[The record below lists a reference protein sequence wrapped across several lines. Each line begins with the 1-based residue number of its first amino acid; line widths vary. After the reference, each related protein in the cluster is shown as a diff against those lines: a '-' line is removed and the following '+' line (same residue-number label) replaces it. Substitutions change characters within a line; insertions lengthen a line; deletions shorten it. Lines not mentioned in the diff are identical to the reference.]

1 MSVRIIADSACDLPS
16 SFHPALTV
24 LPLTVAFG
32 SDIYRDGVDIT
43 TDRFYEMLV
52 EGDVLP
58 TTSQVTPYEFGEAF
72 RDAVEA
78 GDEVV
83 AVTVSGDLSGTY
95 ASALAAAEG
104 MDTVHVV
111 DSRNVTVGEHILVR
125 YALSLVDEGLDAA
138 QIAARLTERRDDI
151 RVVALLD
158 TLEYLRRGGRVPAAV
173 GVIGEMLAIKP
184 VVAVRAGPRTAAT
197 CSRRRSTSAVPWTS
211 ACRSASATP
220 ACPTACCASTSRTSA
235 SCGRARSTPS
245 RFPCATWAPR
255 SARMWVPA
263 PSPRRF
269 SPAPHART
277 NDVKRPP
284 ARALL
289 C

>member
-16 SFHPALTV
+16 SFHPAFTV

-32 SDIYRDGVDIT
+32 SDIYRDGMDIT

-184 VVAVRAGPRTAAT
+184 VVAVRAGL
-197 CSRRRSTSAVPWTS
+197 VEVI
-211 ACRSASATP
+211 
-220 ACPTACCASTSRTSA
+220 
-235 SCGRARSTPS
+235 GRARGSKNG
-245 RFPCATWAPR
+245 RNLLKKEIDECGAVDF
-255 SARMWVPA
+255 RMPFCLGY
-263 PSPRRF
+263 SGL
-269 SPAPHART
+269 S
-277 NDVKRPP
+277 DS
-284 ARALL
+284 LL
-289 C
+289 RKYVEDQRELW

>member
-16 SFHPALTV
+16 SAHPALTV

-52 EGDVLP
+52 EGDALP
-58 TTSQVTPYEFGEAF
+58 TTSQVPPYEFGEAF

-78 GDEVV
+78 GEEVV
-83 AVTVSGDLSGTY
+83 VVTVSGDLSGTY

-104 MDTVHVV
+104 MDAVHVV

-138 QIAARLTERRDDI
+138 QIAARLAERRDDI

-158 TLEYLRRGGRVPAAV
+158 TLA
-173 GVIGEMLAIKP
+173 
-184 VVAVRAGPRTAAT
+184 
-197 CSRRRSTSAVPWTS
+197 
-211 ACRSASATP
+211 
-220 ACPTACCASTSRTSA
+220 
-235 SCGRARSTPS
+235 
-245 RFPCATWAPR
+245 
-255 SARMWVPA
+255 
-263 PSPRRF
+263 
-269 SPAPHART
+269 
-277 NDVKRPP
+277 
-284 ARALL
+284 
-289 C
+289 

>member
-158 TLEYLRRGGRVPAAV
+158 TLEYLRRGGRIPKAAAALGQV
-173 GVIGEMLAIKP
+173 LSIKP
-184 VVAVRAGPRTAAT
+184 VLEIRDGQVVVLGKARGSKSARNLLREEIAKSGSVDFSRPVALGYTGNSDALLRKYLEDSRDLWEGCAQPGQLPVHTIGATIGTHAGPGAIGVAFYAHE
-197 CSRRRSTSAVPWTS
+197 S
-211 ACRSASATP
+211 
-220 ACPTACCASTSRTSA
+220 
-235 SCGRARSTPS
+235 
-245 RFPCATWAPR
+245 
-255 SARMWVPA
+255 
-263 PSPRRF
+263 
-269 SPAPHART
+269 
-277 NDVKRPP
+277 
-284 ARALL
+284 
-289 C
+289 

>member
-16 SFHPALTV
+16 SAHPALTV

-52 EGDVLP
+52 EGDALP

-78 GDEVV
+78 GEEVV
-83 AVTVSGDLSGTY
+83 VVTVSGDLSGTY

-104 MDTVHVV
+104 MDAVHVV

-138 QIAARLTERRDDI
+138 QIAARLAERRDDI

-184 VVAVRAGPRTAAT
+184 VVAVRAGL
-197 CSRRRSTSAVPWTS
+197 VEVI
-211 ACRSASATP
+211 
-220 ACPTACCASTSRTSA
+220 
-235 SCGRARSTPS
+235 GRARGSKNGRNLLKKEIDECGAVDFRMPFCLGYSGLSDSLLRKYVEDQRELWEGKIDPERIPVCRVGSTIGTHVGPGAIAVA
-245 RFPCATWAPR
+245 FF
-255 SARMWVPA
+255 ARPA
-263 PSPRRF
+263 
-269 SPAPHART
+269 HQG
-277 NDVKRPP
+277 
-284 ARALL
+284 
-289 C
+289 